1 MKIEKKKVVKNSKL
15 SRFTKS
21 AVAAALGIAASFGT
35 TACDDSVSAT
45 GGDHPKQP
53 PETEPTCGQAA
64 CGEQYS
70 SSSYTDISSSGE
82 HLSSEAIEA
91 LSSAKLPKSSSSI
104 ISAGIPHT
112 YSSSSVKQPSSS
124 TAFPPPESGSPMADS
139 ESSMSSERLSSSSYE
154 PPPEAGILPPYEESS
169 SSETL
174 SSSSIVEPEPLAGDP
189 IIQESSSS
197 ESTPD
202 AQSSSSDIKV
212 PVPQITPVIDTL
224 NPRIHLCEDPNN
236 PGCLIES
243 MVTTFE
249 QDDIQA

>member
-1 MKIEKKKVVKNSKL
+1 MKIEKKKVIKSSKL
-15 SRFTKS
+15 NHFAKS
-21 AVAAALGIAASFGT
+21 AVAAALGIAASFSA
-35 TACDDSVSAT
+35 TACDDSVSAI
-45 GGDHPKQP
+45 GGDNKAQEPQ
-53 PETEPTCGQAA
+53 PTCGQAA

-91 LSSAKLPKSSSSI
+91 LSSASQPRSSSSI
-104 ISAGIPHT
+104 EPLSGTPMII
-112 YSSSSVKQPSSS
+112 SSSSVEKPSSS
-124 TAFPPPESGSPMADS
+124 
-139 ESSMSSERLSSSSYE
+139 SMEQ
-154 PPPEAGILPPYEESS
+154 PPEAGILPPYEESS
-169 SSETL
+169 SSVAP
-174 SSSSIVEPEPLAGDP
+174 SSSSMEILEPLAGDP
-189 IIQESSSS
+189 IVTESSSS

-212 PVPQITPVIDTL
+212 PAPQITPVIDTL

-249 QDDIQA
+249 QSDIQV

>member
-1 MKIEKKKVVKNSKL
+1 MKIEKKKVVKSSKL
-15 SRFTKS
+15 SHLAKS

-35 TACDDSVSAT
+35 TACDDSMSAT
-45 GGDHPKQP
+45 GDDNKKQEP
-53 PETEPTCGQAA
+53 EPTCGETA
-64 CGEQYS
+64 CGEQFS

-91 LSSAKLPKSSSSI
+91 LSSAMQPLSSSSMV
-104 ISAGIPHT
+104 
-112 YSSSSVKQPSSS
+112 Y
-124 TAFPPPESGSPMADS
+124 PPPESGSPMADS
-139 ESSMSSERLSSSSYE
+139 ESSMSSERLSSSSVEKPSSSSYE
-154 PPPEAGILPPYEESS
+154 PMIEAGILPPYEESS

-189 IIQESSSS
+189 IITESSSS
-197 ESTPD
+197 ESTPRI
-202 AQSSSSDIKV
+202 QSSSSDIKV

-249 QDDIQA
+249 QSDIQV

>member
-91 LSSAKLPKSSSSI
+91 LSSA
-104 ISAGIPHT
+104 
-112 YSSSSVKQPSSS
+112 VQPLSSSS
-124 TAFPPPESGSPMADS
+124 TAFPPPESGSPMVL
-139 ESSMSSERLSSSSYE
+139 SSERLSSSSVEKPSSSSYE

-169 SSETL
+169 SSEMQ

-189 IIQESSSS
+189 SIQESSSS
-197 ESTPD
+197 ESTPE
-202 AQSSSSDIKV
+202 AQSSSSSDIDIK
-212 PVPQITPVIDTL
+212 PAPIDTNY
-224 NPRIHLCEDPNN
+224 NPRIHLCPD
-236 PGCLIES
+236 GTGSCLIYS

>member
-1 MKIEKKKVVKNSKL
+1 MKIEKKKVVKSSKL
-15 SRFTKS
+15 SHFTKTT
-21 AVAAALGIAASFGT
+21 VAAALGIAASFGT
-35 TACDDSVSAT
+35 TACDDSMSAT
-45 GGDHPKQP
+45 SGDHPKQP
-53 PETEPTCGQAA
+53 ETNPTCGQAA

-91 LSSAKLPKSSSSI
+91 LSSAM
-104 ISAGIPHT
+104 
-112 YSSSSVKQPSSS
+112 QPLSSSS
-124 TAFPPPESGSPMADS
+124 TAFPPPESGSPMV
-139 ESSMSSERLSSSSYE
+139 MSSERLSSSSVEKPSSSSYE

-169 SSETL
+169 SSEMQ

-202 AQSSSSDIKV
+202 AQSSSSSDIDIK
-212 PVPQITPVIDTL
+212 PAPIDTIDL
-224 NPRIHLCEDPNN
+224 NPRVYLCPD
-236 PGCLIES
+236 GTTSCLMVS

-249 QDDIQA
+249 HDDIQA

>member
-21 AVAAALGIAASFGT
+21 AVAAALGIVASFGT

-45 GGDHPKQP
+45 GSANKTQEP
-53 PETEPTCGQAA
+53 EPTCGEAA
-64 CGEQYS
+64 CGEQFS

-91 LSSAKLPKSSSSI
+91 LSSA
-104 ISAGIPHT
+104 
-112 YSSSSVKQPSSS
+112 VQPLSSSS

-139 ESSMSSERLSSSSYE
+139 ESSMSSERLSSSSVEKPSSSSYE
-154 PPPEAGILPPYEESS
+154 PPPEAGILPPYEDSS

-174 SSSSIVEPEPLAGDP
+174 SSSSIEEPEPLAGDP
-189 IIQESSSS
+189 IITESSSS
-197 ESTPD
+197 ESTPST
-202 AQSSSSDIKV
+202 QSSSSSDIYIKIID
-212 PVPQITPVIDTL
+212 PAPIDTNY
-224 NPRIHLCEDPNN
+224 NPRIHLCPD
-236 PGCLIES
+236 GTGSCLIYS

>member
-35 TACDDSVSAT
+35 IACDDSVSAT

-82 HLSSEAIEA
+82 RLSSEAIEA
-91 LSSAKLPKSSSSI
+91 LSSAMQPLSSSSM
-104 ISAGIPHT
+104 
-112 YSSSSVKQPSSS
+112 V
-124 TAFPPPESGSPMADS
+124 FPPPESGSPMM
-139 ESSMSSERLSSSSYE
+139 MSSESHSSSSVEKPSSSSYE

-169 SSETL
+169 SSE
-174 SSSSIVEPEPLAGDP
+174 
-189 IIQESSSS
+189 
-197 ESTPD
+197 STPD
-202 AQSSSSDIKV
+202 AQSSSSKTEV
-212 PVPQITPVIDTL
+212 PDPRITPVIDTL
-224 NPRIHLCEDPNN
+224 SPRIHLCEDPND
-236 PGCLIES
+236 PRCLIES

>member
-1 MKIEKKKVVKNSKL
+1 MKIEKKKGVKNSKL

-21 AVAAALGIAASFGT
+21 AVAAALGIVASFGT

-82 HLSSEAIEA
+82 RLSSEAIEA
-91 LSSAKLPKSSSSI
+91 LSSA
-104 ISAGIPHT
+104 
-112 YSSSSVKQPSSS
+112 VQPLSSSS

-139 ESSMSSERLSSSSYE
+139 ESSMSSERLSSSSVEKPSSSSYE
-154 PPPEAGILPPYEESS
+154 PPPEAGILPPYEDSS
-169 SSETL
+169 SSETP

-189 IIQESSSS
+189 IITESSSS
-197 ESTPD
+197 DSTPS
-202 AQSSSSDIKV
+202 AQSSSSSDIDIKIID
-212 PVPQITPVIDTL
+212 PAPIDTNY
-224 NPRIHLCEDPNN
+224 NPRIHLCPD
-236 PGCLIES
+236 GTGSCLIYS

-249 QDDIQA
+249 QSDIQA

>member
-21 AVAAALGIAASFGT
+21 AVAAALGIAASFSA
-35 TACDDSVSAT
+35 TACDDSVSAI
-45 GGDHPKQP
+45 GGDNKAQEPQ
-53 PETEPTCGQAA
+53 PTCGQAA

-91 LSSAKLPKSSSSI
+91 LSSASQPRSSSSI
-104 ISAGIPHT
+104 EPLSGTPMII
-112 YSSSSVKQPSSS
+112 SSSSVEKPSSS
-124 TAFPPPESGSPMADS
+124 
-139 ESSMSSERLSSSSYE
+139 SMEQ
-154 PPPEAGILPPYEESS
+154 PPEAGILPPYEESS
-169 SSETL
+169 SSVAP
-174 SSSSIVEPEPLAGDP
+174 SSSSMEILEPLAGDP
-189 IIQESSSS
+189 IVTESSSS

-249 QDDIQA
+249 QSDIQV

>member
-35 TACDDSVSAT
+35 IACDDSVSAT

-82 HLSSEAIEA
+82 HLSSEALEA
-91 LSSAKLPKSSSSI
+91 LSSAKQPLSSSSM
-104 ISAGIPHT
+104 
-112 YSSSSVKQPSSS
+112 V
-124 TAFPPPESGSPMADS
+124 FPPPESGSPMADS
-139 ESSMSSERLSSSSYE
+139 ESSMESLSSSSYE
-154 PPPEAGILPPYEESS
+154 PPPEAGILPPYEDSS
-169 SSETL
+169 SSET
-174 SSSSIVEPEPLAGDP
+174 P
-189 IIQESSSS
+189 SSSS
-197 ESTPD
+197 EEK
-202 AQSSSSDIKV
+202 SSSSEADI
-212 PVPQITPVIDTL
+212 PDPRIIPVIDTL
-224 NPRIHLCEDPNN
+224 SPRIHLFPD
-236 PGCLIES
+236 GTGSCLIYS

-249 QDDIQA
+249 QDDVQA

>member
-45 GGDHPKQP
+45 GSANKTQEP
-53 PETEPTCGQAA
+53 EPTCGEVA
-64 CGEQYS
+64 CGEQLS

-91 LSSAKLPKSSSSI
+91 LSSARQPLSSSSM
-104 ISAGIPHT
+104 
-112 YSSSSVKQPSSS
+112 V
-124 TAFPPPESGSPMADS
+124 FPPPESGSPMADS
-139 ESSMSSERLSSSSYE
+139 ESSMESLSSSSYE
-154 PPPEAGILPPYEESS
+154 PPPEAGILPPYEDSS
-169 SSETL
+169 SSET
-174 SSSSIVEPEPLAGDP
+174 P
-189 IIQESSSS
+189 SSSS
-197 ESTPD
+197 EEK
-202 AQSSSSDIKV
+202 SSSSEADIDIKIID
-212 PVPQITPVIDTL
+212 PAPIDTNY
-224 NPRIHLCEDPNN
+224 NPRIHLCPD
-236 PGCLIES
+236 GTGSCLIYS

>member
-15 SRFTKS
+15 SRFTKT
-21 AVAAALGIAASFGT
+21 AVAAALGFAASFGT

-53 PETEPTCGQAA
+53 PETEPTCGLAA

-91 LSSAKLPKSSSSI
+91 LSSAMQPLSSSSMV
-104 ISAGIPHT
+104 
-112 YSSSSVKQPSSS
+112 Y
-124 TAFPPPESGSPMADS
+124 PPPESGSPMADS

-169 SSETL
+169 SSEAT

-197 ESTPD
+197 ESTPST
-202 AQSSSSDIKV
+202 QSSSSKTAI
-212 PVPQITPVIDTL
+212 PATQTTPAIDTL
-224 NPRIHLCEDPNN
+224 TPRIHLCEDPNN

-249 QDDIQA
+249 QSDIQV

>member
-35 TACDDSVSAT
+35 IACDDSVSAT

-82 HLSSEAIEA
+82 RLSSEALEA
-91 LSSAKLPKSSSSI
+91 LSSAKQPLSSSSM
-104 ISAGIPHT
+104 
-112 YSSSSVKQPSSS
+112 V
-124 TAFPPPESGSPMADS
+124 FPPPESGSPMV
-139 ESSMSSERLSSSSYE
+139 MSSESHSSSSVEKPSNSSYE

-169 SSETL
+169 SSE
-174 SSSSIVEPEPLAGDP
+174 
-189 IIQESSSS
+189 
-197 ESTPD
+197 STPD
-202 AQSSSSDIKV
+202 AQSSSSTDIDIK
-212 PVPQITPVIDTL
+212 PAPIDTNY
-224 NPRIHLCEDPNN
+224 NPRIHLCPD
-236 PGCLIES
+236 GTGSCLIYS

>member
-35 TACDDSVSAT
+35 IACDDSVSAT

-82 HLSSEAIEA
+82 HLSSEALEA
-91 LSSAKLPKSSSSI
+91 LSSAKQPLSSSSM
-104 ISAGIPHT
+104 
-112 YSSSSVKQPSSS
+112 V
-124 TAFPPPESGSPMADS
+124 FPPPESGSPMADS

-169 SSETL
+169 SSEAL

-189 IIQESSSS
+189 IVTESSSS
-197 ESTPD
+197 ESMPGI
-202 AQSSSSDIKV
+202 QSSSSDIKV

-249 QDDIQA
+249 QSDIQV